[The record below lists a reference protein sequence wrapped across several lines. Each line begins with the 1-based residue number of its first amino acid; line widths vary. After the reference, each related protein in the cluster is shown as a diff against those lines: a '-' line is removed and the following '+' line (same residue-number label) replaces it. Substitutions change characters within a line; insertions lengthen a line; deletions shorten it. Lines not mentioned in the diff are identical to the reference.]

1 MKIRNPRNRFDLSI
15 SRKERVLEVGGGHNP
30 HPRANVETDKFTDSN
45 YHRSGDMKVLPHQEF
60 IPAEGEFLPFKDK
73 EFDYVICCHVL
84 EHAED
89 PHQFLQEQFRV
100 ARRGYIET
108 PSLLGEVLAARE
120 SHRWI
125 LQEFNDVLYIVD
137 KQKINFQAGSINLME
152 LVQDYLPK
160 HSIGFKI
167 VERTHANLMTVRIE
181 WKDDFKYVI
190 DPTDPEILKYFTTQW
205 KEEWGAAFFGERT
218 LTQEFRSASA
228 AFMDITR
235 SVWRSKVLKRKG

>member
-1 MKIRNPRNRFDLSI
+1 MKIRNPKNRFDLSI
-15 SRKERVLEVGGGHNP
+15 RRGERVLEVGGGHNP
-30 HPRANVETDKFTDSN
+30 HPRADVETDKFTDSN
-45 YHRSGDMKVLPHQEF
+45 YHRSGDFKLLEHQQF
-60 IPAEGEFLPFKDK
+60 VPAEGESLPFKDK

-125 LQEFNDVLYIVD
+125 LHEHENVLYIVD
-137 KQKINFQAGSINLME
+137 KEKIGFRSGSINLME

-160 HSIGFKI
+160 HSIGFKV
-167 VERTHANLMTVRIE
+167 VERTHANIMTIRIE
-181 WKDDFKYVI
+181 WKDNFDYVVN
-190 DPTDPEILKYFTTQW
+190 PTDPEILKYFTSQW
-205 KEEWGAAFFGERT
+205 KEAWGPSFFSKKTIG
-218 LTQEFRSASA
+218 QEFRDAMG
-228 AFMDITR
+228 AFMNISK
-235 SVWRSKVLKRKG
+235 SVFRSKVLKK

>member
-15 SRKERVLEVGGGHNP
+15 GRSERVLEVGGGHNP

-45 YHRSGDMKVLPHQEF
+45 YHRSADFKLLPQQQF
-60 IPAEGEFLPFKDK
+60 VPAEGEIVFGDK

-89 PHQFLQEQFRV
+89 PHRFLQEQFRV
-100 ARRGYIET
+100 AKRGYLEV

-125 LQEFNDVLYIVD
+125 LHEYKDVLYIVD
-137 KQKINFQAGSINLME
+137 KQKIGFQPGTINLME

-160 HSIGFKI
+160 HSIGFKML
-167 VERTHANLMTVRIE
+167 ERTHANIMTVLIE
-181 WKDDFKYVI
+181 WKDSFDYVV
-190 DPTDPEILKYFTTQW
+190 DPTDPAILQYFTSQW
-205 KEEWGAAFFGERT
+205 KEGWGPAFFPEKSMGH
-218 LTQEFRSASA
+218 EFRDAAA
-228 AFMDITR
+228 AFMDISR
-235 SVWRSKVLKRKG
+235 SVFRSKVLKK